1 MKTLSVNLQRL
12 CAFVLIAVVLVC
24 AICIAVSG
32 WQSDGTQPTTPGQD
46 PTAPPDDTPAGDTA
60 TTPEPDGDQDIQAP
74 PPAEPTVPR
83 EPEFTSYLTG
93 IATTEEATYEKPYA
107 IVMDPSSP
115 LYGISAADL
124 VIEFPLEN
132 GKTRMLVY
140 ESDLASLGKVGA
152 IAPTRAYINEM
163 IRYFGGTVIANGCDD
178 IVDYRHTDTDSSV
191 LDLSDYP
198 AYRYTESTVYTYCS
212 GEDARRC
219 AVKSGLDTEAARRYV
234 IPYELNA
241 FAAEPIRG
249 LTAAGKLTIPYSDTQ
264 GTVLTYQA
272 STLSYTLAKGTRT
285 KTDMLTGDLTAFT
298 NVIVLF
304 ADTTTYE
311 KSIGTETVVET
322 GGSGSGYYL
331 SYGRLTELRWEVDE
345 NGKLQFRTLSG
356 DKLTVNRGNTY
367 IGFYRSAT
375 ADDVIFE

>member
-1 MKTLSVNLQRL
+1 MKTLSVNLQKL

-24 AICIAVSG
+24 AICIAVNG
-32 WQSDGTQPTTPGQD
+32 WQSDGTQPTPPDQD
-46 PTAPPDDTPAGDTA
+46 STTPPDDAPAGDTA
-60 TTPEPDGDQDIQAP
+60 ITPEPDGTTDT
-74 PPAEPTVPR
+74 PANKSDEPTAPR
-83 EPEFTSYLTG
+83 EPEYTDYLTG

-107 IVMDPSSP
+107 VVMDPSSP

-178 IVDYRHTDTDSSV
+178 IVDYRHTDTESSV
-191 LDLSDYP
+191 LDLGDYP

-219 AVKSGLDTEAARRYV
+219 AVKSGIDTEAARRYV
-234 IPYELNA
+234 IPYDLNA
-241 FAAEPIRG
+241 FAAEPILG
-249 LTAAGKLTIPYSDTQ
+249 LTTATKLTIPYSDAQ
-264 GTVLTYQA
+264 GTSLTYQA
-272 STLSYTLAKGTRT
+272 GTLSYVLSKGTRA
-285 KTDMLTGDLTAFT
+285 KTDMLTGDVTSFT

-304 ADTTTYE
+304 ADTTTYD

-331 SYGRLTELRWEVDE
+331 SYGKLTELRWEVDE
-345 NGKLQFRTLSG
+345 NGKMQFRTLGG
-356 DKLTVNRGNTY
+356 DKLTINRGNTY

-375 ADDVIFE
+375 ADDVTFE